1 MANRLAR
8 ARSPYLLQHA
18 DNPVDWFEWGDEA
31 FEKARREDKP
41 IFLSIGYS
49 TCHWC
54 HVMAHESFEDAH
66 VADVLNRE
74 FVSIKLDREERPDVD
89 RVYMLFVQATTGAG
103 GWPMSVWLTPELKP
117 FFGGTYFP
125 PESRWGRPGF
135 VDLLVQLARAWKS
148 ERPKVLESAESVLG
162 RLRQM
167 AGADGEPAEPEDRS
181 PKRAPVA
188 GRDALAMG
196 VATFAQ
202 VFDGRNGGFGG
213 APKFPRPAELLG
225 LLAAHAVTG
234 EARASQM
241 ALHTLR
247 AMAVGGMHDHI
258 GGGFHRYSVDA
269 QWRVPHFEKMLY
281 DQAQLVLAYLEA
293 AQVSGEQFF
302 ATIAEDTL
310 DYVMRDLTAPD
321 GGFYS
326 AEDADS
332 EVPRDAA
339 PKPGA
344 AYESQPG
351 AAYESQPGAAHDGEH
366 HKREGAFYVWSAAH
380 IDRLLGADAQI
391 VRRRF
396 GIEDDGNAPADP
408 QGEFRGQNI
417 LYVAQSVE
425 DIAARSNRSAD
436 EVVAAL
442 TRARTTMFEAR
453 EKRPRPHRDDKV
465 IAAWNGL
472 MIAAFAR
479 AGRQLVDSPRRQ
491 EWRAAAERAAAAVES
506 RLWQPGRRRLLR
518 RYRDGEAGIDAF
530 CEDYAC
536 VVWGYLELFQ
546 MNGDGR
552 WLDRAIELTATQTEL
567 FFDPADGGWFSTT
580 GADPAVLLRLKEDY
594 DGAEPSAA
602 SVAVQNLITL
612 GRLTGEAA
620 FVDHARRTLE
630 RYGPGLGQVA
640 RVMPLML
647 ANAARWHSAP
657 LEIVIAGARDS
668 ADTLALERVRERH
681 YLPGAVT
688 LPVPGSEDPGLRSI
702 KPPAAMPWV
711 AAMVPRD
718 GKATAYVCQNF
729 ACQEPATNPDVFD
742 QQLKDASE
750 PRRIV

>member
-1 MANRLAR
+1 MANRLSH

-103 GWPMSVWLTPELKP
+103 GWPMSVWLTPDLKP

-135 VDLLVQLARAWKS
+135 VDVLVQLARAWKS
-148 ERPKVLESAESVLG
+148 ERPKVLESADGVLG
-162 RLRQM
+162 RLRSM
-167 AGADGEPAEPEDRS
+167 AGADEDRTTEEDRS
-181 PKRAPVA
+181 LKRAPVA
-188 GRDALAMG
+188 GRDALAAG
-196 VATFAQ
+196 VNAFAQ
-202 VFDGRNGGFGG
+202 AFDARNGGFGG
-213 APKFPRPAELLG
+213 APKFPRPAELLC
-225 LLAAHAVTG
+225 LLSAHVVTG
-234 EARASQM
+234 ESRAVQM
-241 ALHTLR
+241 VLHTLR
-247 AMAVGGMHDHI
+247 AMAIGGMRDHI

-281 DQAQLVLAYLEA
+281 DQAQLVLAYLEG
-293 AQVSGEQFF
+293 AQASGEAFF
-302 ATIAEDTL
+302 ETIAEDTL
-310 DYVMRDLTAPD
+310 DYVLRDLTAPD

-332 EVPRDAA
+332 LA
-339 PKPGA
+339 
-344 AYESQPG
+344 S
-351 AAYESQPGAAHDGEH
+351 DGE
-366 HKREGAFYVWSAAH
+366 KKEGAFFVWTAAE
-380 IDRLLGADAQI
+380 IDTLLGDDAQI

-396 GIEDDGNAPADP
+396 GIEDGGNAPADP
-408 QGEFRGQNI
+408 QGEFRGQNL

-425 DIAARSNRSAD
+425 DIAARSGRSPKD
-436 EVVAAL
+436 VVAAL
-442 TRARTTMFEAR
+442 TRARTAMFEER

-491 EWRAAAERAAAAVES
+491 EWREAAERAAAVVES
-506 RLWQPGRRRLLR
+506 RLWQPERRRLLR

-536 VVWGYLELFQ
+536 VAWGYLELFQ
-546 MNGDGR
+546 MNGDAR

-567 FFDPADGGWFSTT
+567 FFDSSDNGWFSTT
-580 GADPAVLLRLKEDY
+580 GADPTVLLRLKEDY
-594 DGAEPSAA
+594 DGAEPSAG
-602 SVAVQNLITL
+602 SVSVQNLITI

-620 FVDHARRTLE
+620 FIDHARRTLE

-647 ANAARWHSAP
+647 ANAAKWHSPA
-657 LEIVIAGARDS
+657 LEIVIAGAPGA
-668 ADTLALERVRERH
+668 ADTLALERVRASH

-688 LPVPGSEDPGLRSI
+688 IPVFPGSEDPGLQS
-702 KPPAAMPWV
+702 AAMPWLST
-711 AAMVPRD
+711 MSTK
-718 GKATAYVCQNF
+718 GKATAYVCQDF
-729 ACQEPATNPDVFD
+729 ACQQPTTDASAFD
-742 QQLKDASE
+742 AQLKDASE
-750 PRRIV
+750 PRRIL